1 MIARIALAGR
11 RRLSSSWTAL
21 RTTAPVRRNARILH
35 RLSLADPPAW
45 LTHGRFSR
53 QETRAFRTAFPSRF
67 DRHKHGRVSRPTVRL
82 ADDRGLALE
91 VNNRKMEPG
100 GAATRTARRCLKC
113 CCPPP
118 NTPIAF
124 EWAFFPA
131 GEAA

>member
-100 GAATRTARRCLKC
+100 GAPLALRGAV
-113 CCPPP
+113 
-118 NTPIAF
+118 
-124 EWAFFPA
+124 
-131 GEAA
+131 